1 MSKELEMLNNL
12 AYSDKIKK
20 QLSLSELQLYAL
32 NTFCFREDLP
42 EHVAKAIGAT
52 DAEIEEWE
60 SNPFYQVCWHIRL
73 SGYVENFLACLDA
86 VQAGFLASIG
96 VAYKDIEAL
105 LELPGGEIVRWRN
118 AADWETET
126 DAGRKGEAFGAAER
140 ALWSMKREARLHEM
154 SDKQRQALPLILSGK
169 TDKEV
174 GDAVGVCRETISDW
188 KRNQDFKSMLD
199 AERERLVVVNRERL
213 GTLFEKAC
221 ARASELMDSND
232 ERVSLYATLGVLK
245 TLKDVALP
253 VQSVSE
259 KKESVEAHVLF
270 GMLNQLGALKGLPNS
285 K

>member
-12 AYSDKIKK
+12 VYSDKIKK

-42 EHVAKAIGAT
+42 ERVAKAIGAT

-60 SNPFYQVCWHIRL
+60 SNPFFQVCWHIRA
-73 SGYVENFLACLDA
+73 GGEVENFVECLDA

-96 VAYKDIEAL
+96 MAYKDIEAL
-105 LELPGGEIVRWRN
+105 LGLPGGEIVRWRN
-118 AADWETET
+118 TEWDTET
-126 DAGRKGEAFGAAER
+126 DAGRKGDAFASAER
-140 ALWSMKREARLHEM
+140 ALWFMKREARLHGM

-188 KRNQDFKSMLD
+188 KHDLDFSKMLD
-199 AERERLVVVNRERL
+199 AERKRLVVVNRERL

-259 KKESVEAHVLF
+259 KKESVDAHVLF
-270 GMLNQLGALKGLPNS
+270 GMLNQLGALKGLPNP